1 MKAEGIIETVRTT
14 EAARSSEA
22 ARMVGFVRSV
32 EIARVVRTGCNLVLA
47 STLFAG
53 LCANPTGGIR
63 WIVQAHARP
72 AEPGQSLP
80 NPTGGSRWVVQVQP
94 RPADPAQ
101 FLPNPTG
108 IISAVKTVPGSSSRR
123 DAAILAQDFSLGTA
137 LLVNLVPKARL
148 TRVLARLSTWFPH
161 SLRSPWMAQPTALKP
176 TGTAQI
182 QTETQNKNEQPRT
195 VRRPSP
201 IDTIRRSLQRLG
213 YAIDEAKSQPGM
225 VVSTYSDAKKGKVT
239 IVMIYDK
246 RKEVVGFY

>member
-80 NPTGGSRWVVQVQP
+80 NPTG
-94 RPADPAQ
+94 
-101 FLPNPTG
+101 

-137 LLVNLVPKARL
+137 LLVNL
-148 TRVLARLSTWFPH
+148 
-161 SLRSPWMAQPTALKP
+161 
-176 TGTAQI
+176 
-182 QTETQNKNEQPRT
+182 
-195 VRRPSP
+195 
-201 IDTIRRSLQRLG
+201 
-213 YAIDEAKSQPGM
+213 
-225 VVSTYSDAKKGKVT
+225 
-239 IVMIYDK
+239 
-246 RKEVVGFY
+246 